1 MVAGDSSIIDSIYT
15 IWSTDTDHI
24 EESNPLNSWL
34 IVRSGIEPA
43 IQFKLTDSI
52 VGAAGVLFT
61 VAGQN
66 ARDAIYPNFAFQW
79 YWNRGKQV
87 IMR

>member
-1 MVAGDSSIIDSIYT
+1 
-15 IWSTDTDHI
+15 
-24 EESNPLNSWL
+24 
-34 IVRSGIEPA
+34 
-43 IQFKLTDSI
+43 

-79 YWNRGKQV
+79 YWNKGKQV